1 LPFEV
6 CDDQLLDIKNSVE
19 LEYQH
24 RGDANKLKSEFEY
37 KLLQRE
43 KSEEA
48 SQWVLSFNTLLVIER
63 MNYRHSDLQKVEEQS
78 YEKRLMALKI
88 DRETSMLVIDDSY
101 EVEYQRLA
109 DVINGRTQHFLE
121 KIR

>member
-1 LPFEV
+1 
-6 CDDQLLDIKNSVE
+6 VE

-109 DVINGRTQHFLE
+109 DVINSRTQHFLE